1 MAMVV
6 PEYGLGA
13 LYGFEEMEAIALA
26 LQQDG
31 YEGGWILREFEK
43 EFCEYTGA
51 KHAIGTVS
59 GTMALHMAAH
69 VLDLGPGDEVVCTP
83 QTFQATMLPFLGRK
97 VSVRF
102 GDIEPETLC
111 IDPATI
117 EAQITRRTKAIYVM
131 HYGGLPCDMDLIM
144 RIARKHRLPVV
155 EDAAHAPGADYK
167 GRKIGSIADLTCF
180 SFGSLKNM
188 TTLGRGGM
196 VTTNN
201 DRYAERLRNLRGR
214 GFGGRRI
221 KRRTTAIGPYAKP
234 EPPYSDHSGDA
245 YTHDWLEITE
255 VGSNIP
261 MTGAEAACGRVQL
274 RKLDRMNG
282 TRRDLARIYSE
293 GLTAI
298 EGARVQPVIAGRH
311 SIYHLY
317 PFFINQSETG
327 VNHDDLARGLEAR
340 GVRINNRFFP
350 CHLSGYMRGQ
360 GHRFG
365 ECPVIERVWFEEQVN
380 LPISPLHT
388 PAQMRYVVEQAAAL
402 IAELREAGARGR
414 LRRTAPGL
422 PAAQGGKRRGTRRKP
437 DARTAKA
444 RGKG

>member
-1 MAMVV
+1 MAMSV

-13 LYGFEEMEAIALA
+13 LYGFEEIEAIAFA

-31 YEGGWILREFEK
+31 YEGGGILREFEQ
-43 EFCEYTGA
+43 EFCAYTGA

-83 QTFQATMLPFLGRK
+83 QTFQATMLPFLARK
-97 VSVRF
+97 VEVGF
-102 GDIEPETLC
+102 GDIEPDTLC

-117 EAQITRRTKAIYVM
+117 EPQITPRTKAICVM
-131 HYGGLPCDMDLIM
+131 HYGGLPCDMDPIM
-144 RIARKHRLPVV
+144 RIARKRKLPVI
-155 EDAAHAPGADYK
+155 EDAAHAPGADYN

-196 VTTNN
+196 ITTN
-201 DRYAERLRNLRGR
+201 DDTLADRLRTLRGR
-214 GFGGRRI
+214 GLGGRRV
-221 KRRTTAIGPYAKP
+221 KRRTTAIGLYAKP
-234 EPPYSDHSGDA
+234 EPAYSDHSSDS
-245 YTHDWLEITE
+245 YTHDTYE
-255 VGSNIP
+255 VADAGMNIP
-261 MTGAEAACGRVQL
+261 MSGAEAAVGRVQL
-274 RKLDRMNG
+274 RKLNRMNG
-282 TRRDLARIYSE
+282 IRRDLARIYSE

-298 EGARVQPVIAGRH
+298 EGVRVQPATEGRH

-317 PFFINQSETG
+317 PFFINQTATG
-327 VNHDDLARGLEAR
+327 VNHDALIRGLEA
-340 GVRINNRFFP
+340 GGIRINNRFFP
-350 CHLSGYMRGQ
+350 CHLTSYMRTR

-402 IAELREAGARGR
+402 IAELREAGARER
-414 LRRTAPGL
+414 LRRTAPVGAG
-422 PAAQGGKRRGTRRKP
+422 AARRPRAKSAKTRAKR
-437 DARTAKA
+437 
-444 RGKG
+444 